1 MGGIGLFAT
10 SEKTKWEKWKKK
22 LNPKS
27 RVITGKK
34 IQTKQ
39 QNQPKC
45 NSRHCIFI
53 CGKNENVLLTN
64 SHTYSSPA
72 VITSIEGITCCTLID
87 TGAGA
92 SYISSTVINE

>member
-1 MGGIGLFAT
+1 MR
-10 SEKTKWEKWKKK
+10 KMRKK
-22 LNPKS
+22 LNPES
-27 RVITGKK
+27 RVIPGKK
-34 IQTKQ
+34 VQTKQ

-53 CGKNENVLLTN
+53 CGKNQNGLLTTN

-72 VITSIEGITCCTLID
+72 VITSIEGITCCILID
-87 TGAGA
+87 TGADA